1 VWADLVALGPDV
13 RKARYQ
19 SEALEVARETMR
31 RVEANV
37 CTVVARLH
45 MLNYRFK
52 TKGMWL
58 DGSAARSESILE
70 LPGAADSPYAER
82 LREST
87 KRQREQRRPADYEI
101 RAHIPPVPDTARHLE
116 EIGKLGGPLPLSLW
130 AFYETVGEV
139 DLIGHHETISPEADP
154 LVVFPLEAMLQS
166 CGDEIAEEGRIPIAP
181 DHYHKADISGGAPY
195 EIALPDPRADAE
207 LLNEPHNLLFVDY
220 LRLVFRHGGFPGYA
234 GMDRDVPKEIAILA
248 QDLQPF

>member
-13 RKARYQ
+13 RKPRYK

-37 CTVVARLH
+37 RTVVARLL

-58 DGSAARSESILE
+58 DESAARSESILG

-87 KRQREQRRPADYEI
+87 KRQREQRRLTDYEI
-101 RAHIPPVPDTARHLE
+101 RAHIPPGPDAAQHLKE
-116 EIGKLGGPLPLSLW
+116 LDKQAGTVPLSLW
-130 AFYETVGEV
+130 AFYEIVGEV
-139 DLIGHHETISPEADP
+139 DLIGHHDQISPEADP

-166 CGDEIAEEGRIPIAP
+166 CGDEITEEGRIPIAP
-181 DHYHKADISGGAPY
+181 DHYHKANISGGAPY